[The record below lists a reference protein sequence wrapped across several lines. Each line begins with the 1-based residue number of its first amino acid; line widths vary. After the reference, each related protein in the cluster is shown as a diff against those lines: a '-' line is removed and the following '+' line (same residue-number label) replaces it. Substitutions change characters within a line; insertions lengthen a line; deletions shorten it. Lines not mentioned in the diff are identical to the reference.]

1 MRRFINLK
9 IMDKKENYDKMLKN
23 NRVEK
28 KTDGVESERELRKA
42 LLISV
47 FLSLSIILQIAESFI
62 FIPLFLPGIKLG
74 LANIVTIIVLYVY
87 GIKEAAKIGVMRI
100 FLAGILRNGL
110 GINFLFSL
118 TGILF
123 SLTVSSFLKR
133 TGKFSIMGVS
143 IAGANFHMI
152 GQIVVASA
160 VYRTNLLYVSYLPYM
175 LLISLFTGMLTGYF
189 AEKIMERV
197 DFKSF

>member
-1 MRRFINLK
+1 MK

-28 KTDGVESERELRKA
+28 KTDGVESDRELRKA

-74 LANIVTIIVLYVY
+74 LANIVTVIVLYVY
-87 GIKEAAKIGVMRI
+87 GIKEAGKIGIMRI
-100 FLAGILRNGL
+100 FIAGILRNGL
-110 GINFLFSL
+110 GMNFLFSL
-118 TGILF
+118 SGILC
-123 SLTVSSFLKR
+123 SLIVSSFLKK
-133 TGKFSIMGVS
+133 TGKFSVMGVS

-152 GQIVVASA
+152 GQIIVASA
-160 VYRTNLLYVSYLPYM
+160 IYRTNLLYVSYLPYM

-189 AEKIMERV
+189 AEKILERV

>member
-28 KTDGVESERELRKA
+28 ETDGVESDRELRKA

-123 SLTVSSFLKR
+123 SITVSSFLKLINKCLKIIKKR
-133 TGKFSIMGVS
+133 WK
-143 IAGANFHMI
+143 NF
-152 GQIVVASA
+152 
-160 VYRTNLLYVSYLPYM
+160 L
-175 LLISLFTGMLTGYF
+175 
-189 AEKIMERV
+189 
-197 DFKSF
+197 

>member
-28 KTDGVESERELRKA
+28 KTDGVESDRELRKA

-87 GIKEAAKIGVMRI
+87 GIKEAAKI
-100 FLAGILRNGL
+100 
-110 GINFLFSL
+110 
-118 TGILF
+118 
-123 SLTVSSFLKR
+123 
-133 TGKFSIMGVS
+133 
-143 IAGANFHMI
+143 
-152 GQIVVASA
+152 
-160 VYRTNLLYVSYLPYM
+160 
-175 LLISLFTGMLTGYF
+175 
-189 AEKIMERV
+189 
-197 DFKSF
+197 

>member
-1 MRRFINLK
+1 MK

-28 KTDGVESERELRKA
+28 KTDGVESDRELRKA
-42 LLISV
+42 LLISI

-100 FLAGILRNGL
+100 FLAGILRNSL

-118 TGILF
+118 FFLSVNINNNKGITPCLKDKDFLNIFIYKIFSSNSSSSDISLCVKSYPLFNFFKILF
-123 SLTVSSFLKR
+123 SDPTELRSKIF
-133 TGKFSIMGVS
+133 I
-143 IAGANFHMI
+143 
-152 GQIVVASA
+152 
-160 VYRTNLLYVSYLPYM
+160 TNLL
-175 LLISLFTGMLTGYF
+175 
-189 AEKIMERV
+189 
-197 DFKSF
+197 

>member
-1 MRRFINLK
+1 MK

-28 KTDGVESERELRKA
+28 KTDGVESDRELRKA

-118 TGILF
+118 T
-123 SLTVSSFLKR
+123 VSSFLKR

-143 IAGANFHMI
+143 IAGANFHII

-197 DFKSF
+197 NFKSF

>member
-9 IMDKKENYDKMLKN
+9 IMDKKENYDKILKN

-28 KTDGVESERELRKA
+28 KTDGVESDRELRKA

-110 GINFLFSL
+110 GINFLFSFYFPFFHLICSCQNL
-118 TGILF
+118 TAKFRGE
-123 SLTVSSFLKR
+123 VS
-133 TGKFSIMGVS
+133 
-143 IAGANFHMI
+143 
-152 GQIVVASA
+152 
-160 VYRTNLLYVSYLPYM
+160 
-175 LLISLFTGMLTGYF
+175 
-189 AEKIMERV
+189 
-197 DFKSF
+197 

>member
-1 MRRFINLK
+1 
-9 IMDKKENYDKMLKN
+9 MDKKENYDKMLKN

-28 KTDGVESERELRKA
+28 KTDGVESDRELRKA

-87 GIKEAAKIGVMRI
+87 GIKE
-100 FLAGILRNGL
+100 
-110 GINFLFSL
+110 
-118 TGILF
+118 
-123 SLTVSSFLKR
+123 R

>member
-1 MRRFINLK
+1 MK

-28 KTDGVESERELRKA
+28 KTDGVESDRELRKA

-74 LANIVTIIVLYVY
+74 LANIVTVIVLYVY
-87 GIKEAAKIGVMRI
+87 GIKEAGKIGIMRI
-100 FLAGILRNGL
+100 FIAGILRNGL
-110 GINFLFSL
+110 GMNFLFSL
-118 TGILF
+118 SGILC
-123 SLTVSSFLKR
+123 SLIVSSFLKK
-133 TGKFSIMGVS
+133 TGKFSVMGVS

-152 GQIVVASA
+152 GQIIVASA
-160 VYRTNLLYVSYLPYM
+160 IYRTNLLYVNYLPYM

-189 AEKIMERV
+189 AEKILERV

>member
-1 MRRFINLK
+1 MK

-28 KTDGVESERELRKA
+28 KTDGVESDRELRKA

-152 GQIVVASA
+152 GQIVQ
-160 VYRTNLLYVSYLPYM
+160 
-175 LLISLFTGMLTGYF
+175 IYF
-189 AEKIMERV
+189 MWVTCRICY
-197 DFKSF
+197 

>member
-1 MRRFINLK
+1 MK

-28 KTDGVESERELRKA
+28 KTDGVESDRELRKA

-87 GIKEAAKIGVMRI
+87 GK
-100 FLAGILRNGL
+100 
-110 GINFLFSL
+110 
-118 TGILF
+118 
-123 SLTVSSFLKR
+123 
-133 TGKFSIMGVS
+133 
-143 IAGANFHMI
+143 
-152 GQIVVASA
+152 
-160 VYRTNLLYVSYLPYM
+160 
-175 LLISLFTGMLTGYF
+175 
-189 AEKIMERV
+189 
-197 DFKSF
+197 

>member
-1 MRRFINLK
+1 MK

-28 KTDGVESERELRKA
+28 KTDGVESDRELRKA

-74 LANIVTIIVLYVY
+74 LANIVTVIVLYVY
-87 GIKEAAKIGVMRI
+87 GIKEAGKIGIMRI
-100 FLAGILRNGL
+100 FIAGILRNGL
-110 GINFLFSL
+110 GMNFMFSL
-118 TGILF
+118 VGILC
-123 SLTVSSFLKR
+123 SLIASSFLKK
-133 TGKFSIMGVS
+133 TEKFSVMGVS

-152 GQIVVASA
+152 GQIIVASA
-160 VYRTNLLYVSYLPYM
+160 IYRTNLLYVSYLPYM

-189 AEKIMERV
+189 AEKILERV
-197 DFKSF
+197 DF

>member
-1 MRRFINLK
+1 MK

-28 KTDGVESERELRKA
+28 ETDGVESDRELRKA
-42 LLISV
+42 LLISI

-123 SLTVSSFLKR
+123 SITVSSFLK
-133 TGKFSIMGVS
+133 KM
-143 IAGANFHMI
+143 
-152 GQIVVASA
+152 
-160 VYRTNLLYVSYLPYM
+160 
-175 LLISLFTGMLTGYF
+175 
-189 AEKIMERV
+189 EKYI
-197 DFKSF
+197 

>member
-1 MRRFINLK
+1 MK

-28 KTDGVESERELRKA
+28 KTDGVESDRELRKA

-74 LANIVTIIVLYVY
+74 LANIVTVIVLYVY
-87 GIKEAAKIGVMRI
+87 GIKEAGKIGIMRI
-100 FLAGILRNGL
+100 FIAGILRNGL
-110 GINFLFSL
+110 GMNFLFSL
-118 TGILF
+118 SGILC
-123 SLTVSSFLKR
+123 SLIVSSFLKK
-133 TGKFSIMGVS
+133 TGKFSVMGIS

-152 GQIVVASA
+152 GQIIVASA
-160 VYRTNLLYVSYLPYM
+160 IYRTNLLYVSYLPYM
-175 LLISLFTGMLTGYF
+175 LLVSLFTGMLTGYF
-189 AEKIMERV
+189 AEKILERV

>member
-1 MRRFINLK
+1 MK

-28 KTDGVESERELRKA
+28 KTDGVESDRELRKA

-110 GINFLFSL
+110 GINFL
-118 TGILF
+118 
-123 SLTVSSFLKR
+123 
-133 TGKFSIMGVS
+133 
-143 IAGANFHMI
+143 
-152 GQIVVASA
+152 
-160 VYRTNLLYVSYLPYM
+160 
-175 LLISLFTGMLTGYF
+175 
-189 AEKIMERV
+189 
-197 DFKSF
+197 

>member
-9 IMDKKENYDKMLKN
+9 ITDEKENYDRTLKN
-23 NRVEK
+23 GGILDKRNV
-28 KTDGVESERELRKA
+28 VESDKELRKA
-42 LLISV
+42 LLISI

>member
-1 MRRFINLK
+1 MRRFINLE
-9 IMDKKENYDKMLKN
+9 ITGKKENCDEILKN
-23 NRVEK
+23 DKIFENK
-28 KTDGVESERELRKA
+28 NIVESDQELRKA

-74 LANIVTIIVLYVY
+74 LANIVTII
-87 GIKEAAKIGVMRI
+87 

-110 GINFLFSL
+110 GMNFMFSL
-118 TGILF
+118 VGILC
-123 SLTVSSFLKR
+123 SLIASSFLKK
-133 TGKFSIMGVS
+133 TGKFSVMGVS

-152 GQIVVASA
+152 GQIIVASA
-160 VYRTNLLYVSYLPYM
+160 IYRTNLLYVSYLPYM

-189 AEKIMERV
+189 AEKILERV